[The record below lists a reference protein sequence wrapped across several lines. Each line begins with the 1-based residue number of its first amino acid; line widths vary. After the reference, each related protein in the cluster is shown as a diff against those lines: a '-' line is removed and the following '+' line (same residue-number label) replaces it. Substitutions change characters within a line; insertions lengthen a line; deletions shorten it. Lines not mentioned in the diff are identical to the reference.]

1 MGSLDLERR
10 LGKADE
16 NLRVIHGAKNRA
28 YKEKQLGVDQEPPG
42 GDRVDEETRVM
53 GWGQAR
59 SGLVAPVEIMNF
71 VVFFFSPPYMSSE
84 SQTNRGRMESSFP
97 FHRQK
102 TEAWSTKQ
110 TKKQQQKPCQP
121 FTTSWMDLEAIMLSE
136 INQRKIN
143 TVWDY
148 LKNKKPSS

>member
-1 MGSLDLERR
+1 MITGEKAMATHSSTLAWQIPWMEEPGR
-10 LGKADE
+10 L
-16 NLRVIHGAKNRA
+16 
-28 YKEKQLGVDQEPPG
+28 
-42 GDRVDEETRVM
+42 
-53 GWGQAR
+53 
-59 SGLVAPVEIMNF
+59 
-71 VVFFFSPPYMSSE
+71 MSSE

-121 FTTSWMDLEAIMLSE
+121 FTTSWMDLEAIMLRE